1 MTLLGMDGGVGPAF
15 VCGHQHP
22 VFILPVTERRT
33 SMFSGIASAV
43 ASKAAGAGDA
53 SKAELDQRKL
63 RGGKTFEEFS
73 AELKR
78 EKAKKELLGV
88 EEDDEELLRLKE
100 MQRQKKLKRVKASK
114 EGGRN
119 RPVNMGSDVYVDQ
132 DFNMVLCVIHL
143 FDLMIPLFQFYVE
156 VGGLGF
162 VLSEEDSPDATKDPE
177 VFDKMNFGRKINH
190 NRQQMEAQAK
200 VLIRLVM
207 VVLPYI
213 KWATWWLILAEMIGR
228 RIMFA
233 TDAIFSNVGMAFDL
247 LISSVVLFFSTTHKM
262 VHLLRVYNI
271 SWRVYLI
278 HLDDKDIAVGEVEV
292 KMETVEEKLARE
304 KKRVKSLEK
313 ELENAGTEAK
323 AMADEIETLQQA
335 LYYAA
340 QSAEDDTKYFFQALE
355 EVGAL
360 TPETIA
366 SLRSEAG
373 GGQQSHGHSHGHS
386 DSTDNGH
393 HAGHSHGSKAVMH
406 ATSSKNKQFGS
417 GGKRNKVKEVDAK
430 QQVFSKLLEEKRMA
444 ETVRR
449 TKGGTK
455 IRILSD
461 GSFGT
466 DSTKHDA
473 EKSNKKTQ

>member
-1 MTLLGMDGGVGPAF
+1 
-15 VCGHQHP
+15 
-22 VFILPVTERRT
+22 
-33 SMFSGIASAV
+33 MFSGIASAV
-43 ASKAAGAGDA
+43 ASKAGAGDA

-88 EEDDEELLRLKE
+88 EEGDEELHRLKE
-100 MQRQKKLKRVKASK
+100 MQRQKKLKRAKASK

-119 RPVNMGSDVYVDQ
+119 RPVKMGSDVYMDQ
-132 DFNMVLCVIHL
+132 DFNMILCVIHL
-143 FDLMIPLFQFYVE
+143 FDLMIPLFQFYVG

-162 VLSEEDSPDATKDPE
+162 ALDDEDSLGATKDPE
-177 VFDKMNFGRKINH
+177 DFERMDFGRKINH

-207 VVLPYI
+207 VILPYI

-233 TDAIFSNVGMAFDL
+233 TDEIFSNVGMVLDL
-247 LISSVVLFFSTTHKM
+247 LISSVVLFFSTAHKM

-278 HLDDKDIAVGEVEV
+278 HLDDRDIAVGEIEV
-292 KMETVEEKLARE
+292 KMETVEDKLARE

-360 TPETIA
+360 TPEAIA

-373 GGQQSHGHSHGHS
+373 GGQLSHGHSHGHS
-386 DSTDNGH
+386 HGDSDCTEDG
-393 HAGHSHGSKAVMH
+393 HGSKAVTH
-406 ATSSKNKQFGS
+406 GTSSKNKQFGS
-417 GGKRNKVKEVDAK
+417 GGKRNKVKAADAK

-449 TKGGTK
+449 TKGGGAK
-455 IRILSD
+455 IRISED
-461 GSFGT
+461 GSFGA
-466 DSTKHDA
+466 DNTKHDA
-473 EKSNKKTQ
+473 KKSDKKTQ